1 MTQMF
6 LFENAA
12 PPPSPGDVLR
22 QKLLDEARLSQAD
35 LAEALGISRPRLN
48 MILKGRCQLSAEI
61 ALRIERV
68 FGISPQMWLRVRGEF
83 ELFEERQRMSAELD
97 ALPQLTVRQDRQA
110 SAWQVSELQVAA

>member
-6 LFENAA
+6 LFDNVA

-22 QKLLDEARLSQAD
+22 QKLLDEARLSQAE
-35 LAEALGISRPRLN
+35 LAQSIGISRPRLN

-68 FGISPQMWLRVRGEF
+68 FGISPYMWLRVRNEY
-83 ELFEERQRMSAELD
+83 ELYEERKQMSAEL
-97 ALPQLTVRQDRQA
+97 ASLPQLNVRQEQQP
-110 SAWQVSELQVAA
+110 SAWHVSDLQVAA